1 MHTFKRV
8 LNGGRGTEIEIRMQ
22 FTSVDIVKA
31 KPGRMDETLRKAETE
46 LLPLYRQSPGFVAY
60 TIALTDE
67 VSATALSI
75 WQTRQQA
82 EHARQ
87 IREDWE
93 RKEQTATSI
102 DSIQTAVGSLPF
114 LAITRNLV
122 GYTSVIPAALAHH
135 Y

>member
-1 MHTFKRV
+1 
-8 LNGGRGTEIEIRMQ
+8 MQ
-22 FTSVDIVKA
+22 FTSVDIVKV
-31 KPGRMDETLRKAETE
+31 KPGQMDETLRKAETE
-46 LLPLYRQSPGFVAY
+46 LLPLYRQSPGFGAY

-87 IREDWE
+87 VREDWE

-102 DSIQTAVGSLPF
+102 DSIQTAIGSLPF
-114 LAITRNLV
+114 LAITRDLV
-122 GYTSVIPAALAHH
+122 GYTSVIPAAVAHQ